1 MFFFHVRNCVNHTSD
16 ESHFFDIEYSL
27 RIWMMTEAHVQ
38 HWKDILKGSTN
49 NHVMFKI
56 LLNESLIITKFDW
69 LCAYDYSHIF
79 LMYET

>member
-1 MFFFHVRNCVNHTSD
+1 
-16 ESHFFDIEYSL
+16 
-27 RIWMMTEAHVQ
+27 MMTEAHVQ

-56 LLNESLIITKFDW
+56 LLTESLIITKFDW